1 MSLNPNQWVK
11 LVAQNRAKAIFVS
24 WTEAE
29 MEELK
34 KSNFSQ
40 EVADRLRGV
49 NTSATTKEPEAINE
63 EVQGQGEEKVE
74 APAVDPDNEEKE
86 EEPIKETKKVKKTK
100 TKK

>member
-24 WTEAE
+24 WSEEE
-29 MEELK
+29 MQELVK
-34 KSNFSQ
+34 AKFSQ
-40 EVADRLRGV
+40 DVADRLRGV
-49 NTSATTKEPEAINE
+49 VVKVEEPKIE
-63 EVQGQGEEKVE
+63 EEKVAEQEAE

-86 EEPIKETKKVKKTK
+86 EEPVKETKKVKKTK

>member
-49 NTSATTKEPEAINE
+49 VAKVEEPKVEPKVE
-63 EVQGQGEEKVE
+63 EEKVEEQEAE

-86 EEPIKETKKVKKTK
+86 EEPKKETKKVKKTK